1 MIRRGPLIWALAL
14 IAVGVVLLLQNTG
27 AIPDTVSIWPIVL
40 IAVGVALFIESLA
53 AGRAR
58 GGVVVPILLVALGVW
73 FVLQDTGA
81 VTSSASFWPVV
92 LIAIGVGVLLEALP
106 GRRGETGGTD
116 VSIPADGAREASVD
130 LQHGAGRLRVG
141 PLGVGSTEVLTGRL
155 AGRVDRRDRRDGGRV
170 EVVLRQIWRGG
181 RGRRWRS
188 LDWDVRLSP
197 DIPIDLEVRT
207 GASDVDLDLAPL
219 RVPNLR
225 VETGASGVS
234 VTLPARGRTAAR
246 VAAGAANVELRVPPG
261 VAARIR
267 SSIGLAGLHV
277 DRQRFPQA
285 DGGFASPEFDEAED
299 RVEISLEGGA
309 ASFSVR

>member
-40 IAVGVALFIESLA
+40 IAVGVALLFESLA
-53 AGRAR
+53 TGRAR
-58 GGVVVPILLVALGVW
+58 GGVVVPILLIALGVW

-81 VTSSASFWPVV
+81 VTSGASFWPVV
-92 LIAIGVGVLLEALP
+92 LIALGVGILFEALP
-106 GRRGETGGTD
+106 GSRGDVRATE
-116 VSIPADGAREASVD
+116 VSIPADGARAASVD
-130 LQHGAGRLRVG
+130 LRHGAGRLRVG
-141 PLGVGSTEVLTGRL
+141 PLGVGSGDLLRGHL
-155 AGRVDRRDRRDGGRV
+155 AGHVDQRDRRDGGRV
-170 EVVLRQIWRGG
+170 EVTLRQARRGRRGG
-181 RGRRWRS
+181 RWRS

-197 DIPIDLEVRT
+197 DLPLDLEVRT
-207 GASDVDLDLAPL
+207 GASDVELDLAPL
-219 RVPNLR
+219 SVPNLR

-234 VTLPARGRTAAR
+234 VTLPAHGRTAAR

-277 DRQRFPQA
+277 DRERFPQTE
-285 DGGFASPEFDEAED
+285 GGFASPGFDTAED

-309 ASFSVR
+309 ANFSVR